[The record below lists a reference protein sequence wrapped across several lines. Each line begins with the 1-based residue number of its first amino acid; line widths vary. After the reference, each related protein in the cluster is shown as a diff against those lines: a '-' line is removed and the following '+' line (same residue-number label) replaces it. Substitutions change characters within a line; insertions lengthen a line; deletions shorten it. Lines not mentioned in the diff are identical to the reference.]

1 MRNSTYVKKHIT
13 SIKNF
18 AKEHGYKVEYIQ
30 SDVDFYFIVYKRKFF
45 GLYNEFVKKF
55 YGGWDGRKYKFD
67 NVWDDVRKFIMY
79 KTENEYY
86 KKYN

>member
-1 MRNSTYVKKHIT
+1 MRNSTYVKNHII

-18 AKEHGYKVEYIQ
+18 AKERGYKVEYIP

-55 YGGWDGRKYKFD
+55 YGCWDGRKYKFD